1 MHIHINARRIQLEK
15 QHKSRVTAMKQHIA
29 IGLPDGVG
37 DQLVADHPTVHEE
50 VLQICLAAGKGRLRH
65 PAPEFE
71 RTRLALDR
79 DRVLGEYIL
88 KNLFLGK
95 NLVY

>member
-1 MHIHINARRIQLEK
+1 
-15 QHKSRVTAMKQHIA
+15 MKQHIS

-37 DQLVADHPTVHEE
+37 NQLVANHPTVHEE
-50 VLQICLAAGKGRLRH
+50 VLQICLAAGKGRRRH

-79 DRVLGEYIL
+79 HRVLGEIFATNGRNAPIAL
-88 KNLFLGK
+88 AFIACRAQLQRL
-95 NLVY
+95 LAVVV